1 MVLLSVRDGTGA
13 GAGGG
18 VGSGVASTVMKHL
31 QKNCDFQN
39 FGKREGVE
47 VTLNAMIY

>member
-1 MVLLSVRDGTGA
+1 MAIYICSVQIRADGTTGF
-13 GAGGG
+13 
-18 VGSGVASTVMKHL
+18 TVMKDL

-47 VTLNAMIY
+47 VTLNVMIC